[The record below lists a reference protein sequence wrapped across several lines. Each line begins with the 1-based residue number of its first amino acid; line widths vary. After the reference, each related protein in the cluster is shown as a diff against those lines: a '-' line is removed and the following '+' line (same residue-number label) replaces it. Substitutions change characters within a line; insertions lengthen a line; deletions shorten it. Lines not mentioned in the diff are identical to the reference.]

1 VDILTALLG
10 IIALLALGV
19 AFAAVTTGRMPLS
32 WLAGQTPRPRLWGIG
47 QLPMGLFFLF
57 QAVAQVVHIAP
68 GTRATVTGIGVVAM
82 VIGFGFS
89 WAGQRAS
96 RRTRAA
102 LREESAAP

>member
-1 VDILTALLG
+1 MDILNALLG
-10 IIALLALGV
+10 ACALLSLGLAIV
-19 AFAAVTTGRMPLS
+19 AATTGRMLP
-32 WLAGQTPRPRLWGIG
+32 WLVGQTPRPRLWGIG